1 MHIQGGKGREAT
13 GVFFACYTFKNPLKG
28 TGTWMGI
35 FSQTHFSFS
44 FVDIIEIVIG
54 QEMS

>member
-13 GVFFACYTFKNPLKG
+13 GVFFAYYTFMNMVKG
-28 TGTWMGI
+28 TGTGQEI
-35 FSQTHFSFS
+35 FSQTRFSFS

-54 QEMS
+54 QEMQ